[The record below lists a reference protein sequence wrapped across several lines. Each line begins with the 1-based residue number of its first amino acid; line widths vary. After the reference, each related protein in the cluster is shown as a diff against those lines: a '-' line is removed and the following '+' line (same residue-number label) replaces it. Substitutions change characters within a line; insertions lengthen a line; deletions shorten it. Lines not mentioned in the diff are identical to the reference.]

1 MAKIKIDAGML
12 ADALEDN
19 SGTHD
24 WYLDTQTGEIV
35 MCADEFSR
43 DEWNKDDAERIE
55 GEPERFLCI
64 EPLEPHESF
73 GAMEDFL
80 AELEDGEPKKTLIN
94 SLNWRHPFRAFKD
107 TLCSYPD
114 LREQWFEFHDLW
126 MLEKAKEWIEEEQI
140 DAELVGIR
148 QI

>member
-1 MAKIKIDAGML
+1 MGKIKIDAGML
-12 ADALEDN
+12 AEAMEDN

-24 WYLDTQTGEIV
+24 WYLDKQTGEIV

-43 DEWNKDDAERIE
+43 DEWSKDDAERIE

-73 GAMEDFL
+73 GVMEDFL
-80 AELEDGEPKKTLIN
+80 AELDDGGPKETLFN
-94 SLNWRHPFRAFKD
+94 SLRMRHPFRAFKD
-107 TLCSYPD
+107 ALCGYPD
-114 LREQWFEFHDLW
+114 LREQWFEFHNLW
-126 MLEKAKEWIEEEQI
+126 MLEKAKEWLEEEQV